1 MISLP
6 KLKNPVLRGVL
17 AVFVGGVI
25 FAAGYGFGNGTIR
38 FSNEGPV
45 QQVAREG
52 LPADLDYTSAEEVYD
67 KLKKNF
73 DGELNAETLL
83 DGLKAG
89 LARATGDPYTEY
101 MNAEASQAFNDELD
115 GTFTGIGAELSKED
129 DVLVVVAPIAGFP
142 AEKAGLR
149 ARDIIASIDGES
161 TFDLTLTEAV
171 SKIRGPEDT
180 QVTLGIIREGSNSE
194 LEIEITRAEINIP
207 SLETEITDDNI
218 GVMTLSRFG
227 DDTTALMRQAA
238 QEFKAAK
245 VKGVILDMRNNPGGL
260 LSAAI
265 DVSSLW
271 LQNQTVLEERSEG
284 DKPKIFNSR
293 GLALL
298 NDVPTVVLINEGS
311 ASASEIVAGALR
323 DNKAA
328 TVIGVQSF
336 GKGSVQEL
344 VNLSGGGTLKVT
356 IARWFT
362 PAGKNIDKEGIEPD
376 KTVERTAE
384 DFEADRDPQ
393 LEAAFS
399 ELR

>member
-265 DVSSLW
+265 EVSSLW

-328 TVIGVQSF
+328 TVIGAQSF